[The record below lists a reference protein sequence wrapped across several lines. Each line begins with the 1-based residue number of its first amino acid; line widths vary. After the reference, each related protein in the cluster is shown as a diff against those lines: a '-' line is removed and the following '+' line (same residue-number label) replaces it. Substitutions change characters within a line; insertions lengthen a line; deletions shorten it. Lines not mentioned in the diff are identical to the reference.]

1 MNGLRKK
8 FRYLVVCSTHPHA
21 LQEDNYMTA
30 NFFCNLKHTIRKK
43 KKFSIFL
50 SFSCFF
56 T

>member
-43 KKFSIFL
+43 KNSL
-50 SFSCFF
+50 SFCHFLFF
-56 T
+56 